1 MPDVLRQVMSQCQ
14 CENVKKETTTKV
26 IADFLFWQLV
36 AQGQFTVLKQPLGFI
51 KILQWV
57 SLLFYIFIGD

>member
-1 MPDVLRQVMSQCQ
+1 MKM
-14 CENVKKETTTKV
+14 KKNLL
-26 IADFLFWQLV
+26 INLLLLCWQLV

-57 SLLFYIFIGD
+57 SSPMLHFIHNKYDECKNIF